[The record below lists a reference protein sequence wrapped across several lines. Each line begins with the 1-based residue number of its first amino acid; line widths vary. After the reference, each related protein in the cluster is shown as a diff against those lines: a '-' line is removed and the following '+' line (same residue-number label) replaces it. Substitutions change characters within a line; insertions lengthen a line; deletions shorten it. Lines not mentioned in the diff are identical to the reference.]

1 MIRYFLGHARSEN
14 VEHINICDTSNI
26 VFAKRVYNIV
36 HGRSSQT
43 RERKNSRN
51 IVLFTMVRFSRG
63 RGAECKDDHSQNLS
77 TIEFVWR

>member
-43 RERKNSRN
+43 RG
-51 IVLFTMVRFSRG
+51 T
-63 RGAECKDDHSQNLS
+63 HSVSNKRS
-77 TIEFVWR
+77 SIKYV